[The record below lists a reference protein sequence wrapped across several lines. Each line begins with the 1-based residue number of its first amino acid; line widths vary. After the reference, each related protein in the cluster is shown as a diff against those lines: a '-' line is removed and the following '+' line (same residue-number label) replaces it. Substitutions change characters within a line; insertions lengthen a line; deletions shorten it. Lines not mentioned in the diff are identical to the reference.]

1 MGGWWAVGVR
11 ALVIGGTRFIGR
23 RIVEDMVA
31 RGDEVTVVHRG
42 DTEPPDLVECEHL
55 HCARADFAGVADRIR
70 AWRPDAIVDTLA
82 MTRAGA
88 EAVLP
93 HLPDAAL
100 VMLSSMDVYRA
111 FGLVLSEG
119 EGEPVPVD
127 EDSPVRSERYPY
139 RGRGERDD
147 DYDKLDVEPLY
158 LARGAAVLRLAM
170 IYGEH
175 DPQRREEFI
184 LRRVRAG
191 RARIPIGSGS
201 WLWTRCYVGDVAR
214 AVLAAVDHPQAGAG
228 HIFNVGE
235 PVARSMRG
243 WAEQIIAA
251 AGHDAQLV
259 TVPDER
265 VTEDMWITRSVAQH
279 LLFTSH
285 RAADLLGWRAGDAA
299 EALTRSVRW
308 HLAHP
313 PADASTDFSADDAAL
328 ELAD

>member
-1 MGGWWAVGVR
+1 MR

-23 RIVEDMVA
+23 RIVAELVG
-31 RGDEVTVVHRG
+31 RGDEVMVVHRG
-42 DTEPPDLVECEHL
+42 ETEPPDLVECRHV
-55 HCARADFAGVADRIR
+55 HCARADFAGVADQVA
-70 AWRPDAIVDTLA
+70 AWRPDAVIDTLA
-82 MTRAGA
+82 MTRTGA

-100 VMLSSMDVYRA
+100 VMLSSMDVYQA
-111 FGLVLSEG
+111 FGLVLADA
-119 EGEPVPVD
+119 EGEPVPLD
-127 EDSPVRSERYPY
+127 EDAPVRARRYPY

-175 DPQRREEFI
+175 DHQRREEFM

-191 RARIPIGSGS
+191 RTRIPMGTGS

-214 AVLAAVDHPQAGAG
+214 AVLAAVDQPDAGAG
-228 HIFNVGE
+228 RVFNVGE

-243 WAEQIIAA
+243 WAEQILAA
-251 AGHDAQLV
+251 AGHEAQLV
-259 TVPDER
+259 TVPDAR
-265 VTEDMWITRSVAQH
+265 VPDDLWMTTDRAQH
-279 LLFTSH
+279 LLVTSH
-285 RAADLLGWRAGDAA
+285 RAADLLGWRAGDPS

-313 PADASTDFSADDAAL
+313 PADADDDFSADDAAL
-328 ELAD
+328 A